1 MEFRPKTAISL
12 HRCAMIGTVF
22 SGPISDFAKFIP
34 PKELVYLL
42 KLTIHTSSYYSAEGL
57 CISRL
62 VDFELLLE
70 LKIEQKKGTSLHTLC
85 CRLRQA

>member
-1 MEFRPKTAISL
+1 MFTYTKLHSPAIE
-12 HRCAMIGTVF
+12 CK
-22 SGPISDFAKFIP
+22 D
-34 PKELVYLL
+34 
-42 KLTIHTSSYYSAEGL
+42 GL

-85 CRLRQA
+85 CRLRQAYLLKQSSTVCPSQ